1 MAEVFFYHLTESR
14 LDEVLPGLLEKT
26 VERGWK
32 AIVQCG
38 TEEFRD
44 TLDEKLWTFSE
55 ASFIA
60 HATDEHADASAQ
72 PVILTTQ
79 SANANNAD
87 VRFIVDGAVP
97 PDLTAYTR
105 AVLVFDG
112 HDEGQKADAR
122 ESWTKLKGEGHD
134 VTYWQQNADRRW
146 EKKGQ

>member
-1 MAEVFFYHLTESR
+1 MTEVLFYHLTESR

-32 AIVQCG
+32 AVVQCG

-44 TLDEKLWTFSE
+44 ALDEKLWTFSE

-60 HATDEHADASAQ
+60 HTTDEHENASVQ
-72 PVILTTQ
+72 PVLLTTR
-79 SANANNAD
+79 SANANSAD

-97 PDLTAYTR
+97 PDLSSYRR

-112 HDEGQKADAR
+112 HDEDQKSDAR
-122 ESWTKLKGEGHD
+122 ESWTKFKSEGHD
-134 VTYWQQNADRRW
+134 VTYWQQNTDRKW
-146 EKKGQ
+146 EKKG

>member
-1 MAEVFFYHLTESR
+1 MTEVLFYHLTESR

-32 AIVQCG
+32 AVVQCG

-44 TLDEKLWTFSE
+44 ALDEKLWTFSE

-60 HATDEHADASAQ
+60 HATDEHSEAAAQ

-79 SANANNAD
+79 SFNANSAD

-97 PDLTAYTR
+97 PDLSPYRR

-112 HDEGQKADAR
+112 HDEGQKSDAR
-122 ESWTKLKGEGHD
+122 ESWTKFKDEGHE
-134 VTYWQQNADRRW
+134 VTYWQQNSDRKW
-146 EKKGQ
+146 EKKG

>member
-1 MAEVFFYHLTESR
+1 MTEVLFYHLTESR
-14 LDEVLPGLLEKT
+14 LEEVLPGLLEKT
-26 VERGWK
+26 LERGWK
-32 AIVQCG
+32 AVVQCG

-44 TLDEKLWTFSE
+44 ALDEKLWTFSE

-60 HATDEHADASAQ
+60 HATDEQPGAADQ

-79 SANANNAD
+79 SANANSAG

-97 PDLTAYTR
+97 PDLSSYRR

-122 ESWTKLKGEGHD
+122 ESWTKFKSEGHD
-134 VTYWQQNADRRW
+134 VTYWQQDADRKW
-146 EKKGQ
+146 EKKG

>member
-1 MAEVFFYHLTESR
+1 MTEVLFYHLTESR

-26 VERGWK
+26 VERGWR
-32 AIVQCG
+32 AVVQCG

-44 TLDEKLWTFSE
+44 ALDEKLWTFSE
-55 ASFIA
+55 ASFVA
-60 HATDEHADASAQ
+60 HATDEHENADAQ

-79 SANANNAD
+79 NSNPNSAD

-97 PDLTAYTR
+97 PDLTPYRR

-122 ESWTKLKGEGHD
+122 ESWTKFKAGGHD
-134 VTYWQQNADRRW
+134 VTYWQQNADRKW
-146 EKKGQ
+146 EKKG